1 MFKKILIA
9 NRGEIACRTI
19 KTAKRLG
26 IATVAI
32 YSEADADAKH
42 VDLAD
47 QQILIGPPPAAESY
61 LLGAKIIAAARQT
74 GAEAIHPG
82 YGFLSENPGFVK
94 KVEAAGLTF
103 IGPGV
108 KAISA
113 MGDKIA
119 SKKLAAKAGVATI
132 PGHLGVIRDA
142 AEALKIAGEIGYP
155 VMIKASAGGGGKGM
169 RIARDA
175 GEVEEGF
182 RSAKNEA
189 KSSFGDDRLFIEKY
203 IEQPRHIEIQ
213 VLGDTH
219 GNLIHLGE
227 RECSIQRRHQKVIE
241 EAPSPFVDE
250 KMRAEMGAQALAL
263 AQAVDYHSAG
273 TVEFI
278 VDQSKNFFFLEMN
291 TRLQVE
297 HPVTEEVTG
306 LDLVE
311 EMLRIAA
318 GEKLRHKQ
326 SDIKMNGWAI
336 EARIYAEDPYRGFL
350 PSIGRLSRYVIPK
363 GEGIRVDDGVYE
375 GSEISLYYDPL
386 VAKLIT
392 SAGTRLAAIDKM
404 RRALDYYYIRGISH
418 NVNFLAAVMLNERF
432 RKGDISTDFIAEEYP
447 DGFEGAPITDQVQET
462 MIVAAAYA
470 HAVAE
475 ECRSFQ
481 DGGSI
486 SCLDQPRL
494 VQLGGRDIP
503 VTVSLAAGGGEVKI
517 KNKTFAIK
525 SAWRPGMPVFT
536 GTIGKQEVAI
546 ELDRLTLGYRLTTSG
561 VVREVLVL
569 TPSQAKYFHKMPE
582 EEQADTSKLLLC
594 PMPGLVVS
602 IAVHEGDQ
610 VEAGQTLAVVE
621 AMKMENNLKAERDGV
636 IKKIHVAEGDSLAV
650 DTIIL
655 EFE

>member
-1 MFKKILIA
+1 
-9 NRGEIACRTI
+9 
-19 KTAKRLG
+19 
-26 IATVAI
+26 
-32 YSEADADAKH
+32 
-42 VDLAD
+42 
-47 QQILIGPPPAAESY
+47 
-61 LLGAKIIAAARQT
+61 
-74 GAEAIHPG
+74 
-82 YGFLSENPGFVK
+82 
-94 KVEAAGLTF
+94 
-103 IGPGV
+103 
-108 KAISA
+108 
-113 MGDKIA
+113 
-119 SKKLAAKAGVATI
+119 
-132 PGHLGVIRDA
+132 
-142 AEALKIAGEIGYP
+142 
-155 VMIKASAGGGGKGM
+155 
-169 RIARDA
+169 
-175 GEVEEGF
+175 
-182 RSAKNEA
+182 
-189 KSSFGDDRLFIEKY
+189 
-203 IEQPRHIEIQ
+203 
-213 VLGDTH
+213 
-219 GNLIHLGE
+219 
-227 RECSIQRRHQKVIE
+227 
-241 EAPSPFVDE
+241 
-250 KMRAEMGAQALAL
+250 
-263 AQAVDYHSAG
+263 
-273 TVEFI
+273 
-278 VDQSKNFFFLEMN
+278 MN

-311 EMLRIAA
+311 EMLRVAA
-318 GEKLRHKQ
+318 GEKLRHQQ

-392 SAGTRLAAIDKM
+392 SAGTRLEAIDKL

-447 DGFEGAPITDQVQET
+447 DGFKGAPITDQVQDT

-494 VQLGGRDIP
+494 VQLGGQDIP
-503 VTVSLAAGGGEVKI
+503 VTVSLAASGGEVKI

-525 SAWRPGMPVFT
+525 STWRPGMPVFT